1 MSVCMFSLICE
12 YHSKVTNTRET
23 KIPRLHWLTLRRL
36 LSLRETEAS
45 FHIVGIEPAFKRLS
59 VPLIWTACVKQ
70 SLVKCSEHTPN
81 DPFGLKFF
89 LCCSTNLFHLTRS
102 LKDLGDSCIEIPN
115 SLLETRSQSCT
126 TQRLGGIL

>member
-1 MSVCMFSLICE
+1 MFVFSLICE
-12 YHSKVTNTRET
+12 YHSKVTNTREKKKFREFTHPSTTSFAEDFT
-23 KIPRLHWLTLRRL
+23 K
-36 LSLRETEAS
+36 AS
-45 FHIVGIEPAFKRLS
+45 FHIVRTEPVFKRLS
-59 VPLIWTACVKQ
+59 VPLIWTARVKQ

-102 LKDLGDSCIEIPN
+102 VKVLGDTCIEIPN

>member
-23 KIPRLHWLTLRRL
+23 KNSANSLTLRRL

-45 FHIVGIEPAFKRLS
+45 FHIVGTEPAFTRLS
-59 VPLIWTACVKQ
+59 VPLIWTARVKQ

-102 LKDLGDSCIEIPN
+102 LKVLGDSCIEIPN